1 MEKLTTLNRI
11 HAEKIMAVVR
21 VETFERGSEI
31 VEGCLAGG
39 VSILE
44 ISYTNANAGE
54 IIQQLNQAYGDK
66 VLLGAGTVL
75 DAPTARDAIL
85 RGAKFVIAPT
95 FSAEV
100 ARLCNRYQIP
110 YMPGCTTMTEL
121 VEALEAGAD
130 MIKAFPISNYYGPSL
145 VKTIKTPLPY
155 VSILSSGGVTLENV
169 DEWVENGV
177 DCMGV
182 GSLLTKGSKETIA
195 ANAKAL
201 RIAVEK
207 AK

>member
-11 HAEKIMAVVR
+11 HKEKIMAVVR
-21 VETFERGSEI
+21 VETVERGAEI

-54 IIQQLNQAYGDK
+54 IIQQLTQAYGDK

-95 FSAEV
+95 FSVEV

-121 VEALEAGAD
+121 VEALEAGSD

-182 GSLLTKGSKETIA
+182 GSLLTKGSRETIA

-201 RIAVEK
+201 RMAVEK

>member
-11 HAEKIMAVVR
+11 HKEKIMAVVR
-21 VETFERGSEI
+21 VETVERGAEI

-54 IIQQLNQAYGDK
+54 IIQQLTQAYGDK

-95 FSAEV
+95 FSVEV

-130 MIKAFPISNYYGPSL
+130 MIKAFTISNYYGPSL

-182 GSLLTKGSKETIA
+182 GSLLTKGSRETIA

-201 RIAVEK
+201 RMAVEK

>member
-1 MEKLTTLNRI
+1 M
-11 HAEKIMAVVR
+11 
-21 VETFERGSEI
+21 
-31 VEGCLAGG
+31 EGCLAGG

-54 IIQQLNQAYGDK
+54 IIQQLTQAYGDK

-95 FSAEV
+95 FSVEV

-130 MIKAFPISNYYGPSL
+130 MIKAFPISNYYGPAL
-145 VKTIKTPLPY
+145 VKTINTPLPY

-177 DCMGV
+177 D
-182 GSLLTKGSKETIA
+182 
-195 ANAKAL
+195 
-201 RIAVEK
+201 
-207 AK
+207 

>member
-11 HAEKIMAVVR
+11 HEEKIMAVVR

-54 IIQQLNQAYGDK
+54 IIQQLSQAYGDK

-130 MIKAFPISNYYGPSL
+130 MIKAFPISNYYGPFL

>member
-11 HAEKIMAVVR
+11 HEEKIMAVVR

-75 DAPTARDAIL
+75 DAPTARDTIL

-95 FSAEV
+95 FSVEV

-121 VEALEAGAD
+121 VEALEAGVD